1 MRKLHTDEP
10 TKHDKMEQF
19 KISVE
24 VSFSKETLET
34 LKQVATAA
42 IMTTLS
48 KNDVESAKDI
58 IAQAQYEEEKKEQAE
73 AAAAEAPQEEAPQ
86 EQEPQPEW
94 YEVTDQELAQA
105 TKNAVQRVKAKH
117 QSPTFIRSEIFKK
130 YGINQSIECPK
141 ESRPELLKELEA
153 IAREEE

>member
-1 MRKLHTDEP
+1 
-10 TKHDKMEQF
+10 MEQF

-42 IMTTLS
+42 IMTTLT
-48 KNDVESAKDI
+48 KNDAETAKDT

-73 AAAAEAPQEEAPQ
+73 AAAAAEAPQ

>member
-1 MRKLHTDEP
+1 
-10 TKHDKMEQF
+10 MEQF
-19 KISVE
+19 KISIE

-34 LKQVATAA
+34 LKQVATAS
-42 IMTTLS
+42 IMTTLT
-48 KNDVESAKDI
+48 KNDVETAKDI

-73 AAAAEAPQEEAPQ
+73 KAAAAAEAPQEEAPQ

-141 ESRPELLKELEA
+141 ENRPELLKELEA
-153 IAREEE
+153 IAREEEE

>member
-1 MRKLHTDEP
+1 
-10 TKHDKMEQF
+10 MENLQ
-19 KISVE
+19 INVE
-24 VSFSKETLET
+24 ISFSKETIET
-34 LKQVATAA
+34 LKQIATAA
-42 IMTTLS
+42 IMTTLTKS
-48 KNDVESAKDI
+48 DIEQAKDI
-58 IAQAQYEEEKKEQAE
+58 IAQTQYEEEKKEQAE
-73 AAAAEAPQEEAPQ
+73 AAAAAEAPQEEAPQ
-86 EQEPQPEW
+86 EQEPQSEW

-141 ESRPELLKELEA
+141 ESRPELLRELEA

>member
-1 MRKLHTDEP
+1 
-10 TKHDKMEQF
+10 MEQF

-34 LKQVATAA
+34 LETLKQVATAA
-42 IMTTLS
+42 IMTTLT
-48 KNDVESAKDI
+48 KNDAETVKDI
-58 IAQAQYEEEKKEQAE
+58 IAQAQYEEEKKEQVEA

>member
-1 MRKLHTDEP
+1 MRKPHTDEP

-42 IMTTLS
+42 IMTTLT
-48 KNDVESAKDI
+48 KNDAETAKDT

-73 AAAAEAPQEEAPQ
+73 AAAAAEAPQ